1 MANGTLKV
9 SNIETSSGSGT
20 ITLGQSGE
28 TITIPSGCTITNSGT
43 QTGFGGVNTP
53 AVVVHGGTDAY
64 GGSNT
69 WTKVQLDTELL
80 DTESSFDTSNFRW
93 TPQTAGKYFIQGC
106 FSGDASTTSLVT
118 NSIGAIYKNGSN
130 FNGSFDSN
138 YGAYH
143 DIRNNGG
150 VSLNGTV
157 TTIITLNGSSDYIE
171 LYGKATYP
179 SGTAYLRSVTLIGY
193 KIVE

>member
-1 MANGTLKV
+1 MALSKIQADSINLADTFAFTGTV
-9 SNIETSSGSGT
+9 
-20 ITLGQSGE
+20 
-28 TITIPSGCTITNSGT
+28 
-43 QTGFGGVNTP
+43 TGAGGVNTP
-53 AVVVHGGTDAY
+53 SVVVHGGTDAY

-80 DTESSFDTSNFRW
+80 DTENSFDSSTNYRW
-93 TPQTAGKYFIQGC
+93 TPQTAGKYFIQGV
-106 FSGDASTTSLVT
+106 FGGDASTTSLVT

-130 FNGSFDSN
+130 FNTSFDDN

-157 TTIITLNGSSDYIE
+157 TTILTLNGSSDYIE

-179 SGTAYLRSVTLIGY
+179 SGTAFLRSVTLIGY
-193 KIVE
+193 RIIE

>member
-1 MANGTLKV
+1 MAIDKIQSESINLADTFAFTGTV
-9 SNIETSSGSGT
+9 
-20 ITLGQSGE
+20 
-28 TITIPSGCTITNSGT
+28 
-43 QTGFGGVNTP
+43 TGAGGVNTP

-64 GGSNT
+64 GGSGT

-80 DTESSFDTSNFRW
+80 DTENSFNTSTYRW
-93 TPQTAGKYFIQGC
+93 TPQTAGKYFIQGV
-106 FSGDASTTSLVT
+106 FNGDASAQNLVT
-118 NSIGAIYKNGSN
+118 DNIGAIYKNGSN

-138 YGAYH
+138 YGSSH
-143 DIRNNGG
+143 DIRGNGG

-171 LYGKATYP
+171 LYGKASYG

-193 KIVE
+193 RIIE